1 MRIRAV
7 VSIFGAQNNRIDM
20 DYTPKSLVFG
30 ADGRER
36 LLSGLDKM
44 AKAVGS
50 TLGPRGRTVL
60 IESQHHTH
68 GITVTKD
75 GVTVAKSIDLLDP
88 VENLAIRMMRSAA
101 ERTATSAGDGTTTAV
116 VLTEALV
123 RNGMA
128 LIDTDHNATE
138 VLRHMT
144 AMTEEVVGY
153 LTKRARKVTSRRLL
167 DVATISA
174 NNDRV
179 IGGLIAQAY
188 NSVGENG
195 LVTVEKGM
203 GDDTTYEVTDGIR
216 VDRGYASKLFVNDQ
230 RKDECV
236 LEDAYILLTD
246 HEISNVLQ
254 IEAVLKPI
262 VAGGHKLLI
271 IGPCTTQV
279 VNTLAANVVKNGLKL
294 CSIAPPQFG
303 YKQHE
308 LMGDIAVSVGGRFIS
323 EGVGDDLS
331 LVTMADLGKASK
343 VIVSRDSTVI
353 VRHEGQSSEVKE
365 RVEQLWAAHEM
376 ADKKADRDFIK
387 QRIASLTGGIGI
399 IRVGGRSDVEQKET
413 YDRVEDAVHAVRS
426 AIEEGILPGG
436 GLALWGAAEWMQDKP
451 ARSEEERIAQRI
463 LFSSMMEPMCRIVE
477 NAGHNPLELFDI
489 NPDTNVGLNVKT
501 MEYGDMY
508 KMGVID
514 PLKVTKNALRN
525 AVSVA
530 TTILS
535 TNAIVTLARSYES

>member
-1 MRIRAV
+1 
-7 VSIFGAQNNRIDM
+7 M

-116 VLTEALV
+116 VLTEAIV
-123 RNGMA
+123 RTGMSV
-128 LIDTDHNATE
+128 IEPEHNATE

-144 AMTEEVVGY
+144 AMTDDIVGY

-179 IGGLIAQAY
+179 LGSLIAAAY
-188 NSVGENG
+188 NGVGENG

-203 GDDTTYEVTDGIR
+203 GDETTYEVTDGIR

-236 LEDAYILLTD
+236 LEDVYILLTD
-246 HEISNVLQ
+246 QEISNVLQ
-254 IEAVLKPI
+254 IETVLKAI
-262 VAGGHKLLI
+262 VSGGHKLLI

-308 LMGDIAVSVGGRFIS
+308 LMGDIAASVGGRFIS

-331 LVTMADLGKASK
+331 LVTMTDLGKASK
-343 VIVSRDSTVI
+343 VIIGRDSTII
-353 VRHEGQSSEVKE
+353 VRNDGHSQDVKE

-376 ADKKADRDFIK
+376 ADKK
-387 QRIASLTGGIGI
+387 
-399 IRVGGRSDVEQKET
+399 ET
-413 YDRVEDAVHAVRS
+413 DDRVEDAVHAVRS

-436 GLALWGAAEWMQDKP
+436 GLSLWGAAEWLLDKTTG
-451 ARSEEERIAQRI
+451 SEEERIAQQI
-463 LFSSMMEPMCRIVE
+463 LSSSMMEPMCRIVE
-477 NAGHNPLELFDI
+477 NAGHNAMELFDI

-514 PLKVTKNALRN
+514 PLKVTKNALLN

-535 TNAIVTLARSYES
+535 TNAIVTLARSYEEK